1 MNCRIQVEVN
11 GTPMVT
17 RAQEA
22 LRELEASARV
32 LGDSLDI
39 LGFDVE
45 IAVHVK
51 ERVKR
56 RHRRAAVA
64 EMPPL
69 RLQDGSG
76 DTGE

>member
-11 GTPMVT
+11 GTPMVA
-17 RAQEA
+17 RAQQA
-22 LRELEASARV
+22 LRELEDSARA

-51 ERVKR
+51 ERAKR
-56 RHRRAAVA
+56 RHRRATSP
-64 EMPPL
+64 EP
-69 RLQDGSG
+69 RLHDGTR